1 MEPKSSKRQRP
12 PSNLNNRGG
21 PLELSANPPMET
33 GRKSTKT
40 RILIVDDHVL
50 VREGLIRLLGREK
63 DLEICGEAVS
73 EDEALARVS
82 DLRPDLAIVDIT
94 LQDGNGLELTKSLRK
109 RFPKLFILILSM
121 HKEHLHADRA
131 LRMGA
136 NGYIM
141 KREGKEKLLEAIR
154 QVVAGHIYVSKAVN
168 DLVLQRMVSG
178 AGDSDASVHSLSD
191 REFEVF
197 RLIGEGY
204 GTRQIAEEL
213 NISIKTAE
221 THRERIREKLNL
233 NTTFELV
240 QQAIH
245 WLHHESPST

>member
-1 MEPKSSKRQRP
+1 VEPKSK
-12 PSNLNNRGG
+12 
-21 PLELSANPPMET
+21 PLA
-33 GRKSTKT
+33 KT
-40 RILIVDDHVL
+40 RILIVDDHLL
-50 VREGLIRLLGREK
+50 VREGLIRLLSREK
-63 DLEICGEAVS
+63 DLEVCGEAVS
-73 EDEALARVS
+73 EDEALVRVS
-82 DLRPDLAIVDIT
+82 ELKPDLAIVDIT
-94 LQDGNGLELTKSLRK
+94 LEDGNGLELTKSLRK
-109 RFPKLFILILSM
+109 RFPKLLILILSM

-131 LRMGA
+131 LRLGA

-154 QVVAGHIYVSKAVN
+154 RVVAGHVYVSKAVTE
-168 DLVLQRMVSG
+168 LMLQRIVTG
-178 AGDSDASVHSLSD
+178 TDDSDGSVRSLSD
-191 REFEVF
+191 REFAVF
-197 RLIGEGY
+197 RLIAEGY

-245 WLHHESPST
+245 WLHYEAR

>member
-1 MEPKSSKRQRP
+1 M
-12 PSNLNNRGG
+12 
-21 PLELSANPPMET
+21 
-33 GRKSTKT
+33 
-40 RILIVDDHVL
+40 
-50 VREGLIRLLGREK
+50 
-63 DLEICGEAVS
+63 
-73 EDEALARVS
+73 ARVS
-82 DLRPDLAIVDIT
+82 ELKPDLAIVDIS
-94 LQDGNGLELTKSLRK
+94 LEDGNGLELTKSLRK

-154 QVVAGHIYVSKAVN
+154 QVVAGHVYVSKAVTE
-168 DLVLQRMVSG
+168 LMLQRIVTG
-178 AGDSDASVHSLSD
+178 ADDPDGSIRSLSD

-213 NISIKTAE
+213 TISIKTVE

-245 WLHHESPST
+245 WIHHESNSSKPA

>member
-1 MEPKSSKRQRP
+1 MESKSSKP
-12 PSNLNNRGG
+12 TS
-21 PLELSANPPMET
+21 
-33 GRKSTKT
+33 KI

-63 DLEICGEAVS
+63 DLDVCGEAVS
-73 EDEALARVS
+73 EDEALSCVS
-82 DLRPDLAIVDIT
+82 ELKPDLAIVDIT
-94 LQDGNGLELTKSLRK
+94 LENGNGLELTKQLRK
-109 RFPKLFILILSM
+109 RFPKLKILILSM

-154 QVVAGHIYVSKAVN
+154 QVMAGQVYVSKTVN
-168 DLVLQRMVSG
+168 DLMLQRIVTG
-178 AGDSDASVHSLSD
+178 ADHPEGSVHSLSD

-204 GTRQIAEEL
+204 GTRQIAEKL

-221 THRERIREKLNL
+221 THREHIREKLNL

-245 WLHHESPST
+245 WLHYESRSA